1 MPERPDVLSLLAA
14 AVDRF
19 GDHPAVRVDG
29 ERMTYRELDA
39 RSDEIAR
46 VLRDRLVPGSK
57 ACPVGLVVSRTGQLV
72 PSLLGILKAGA
83 AYIPVD
89 PWLPDD
95 HILAMLTDG
104 DAVAVVSDHTF
115 DLTDWCRTRSIPL
128 IDVLLAPETAF
139 ASNLPNIAP
148 DVSPGDPAYIIF
160 TSGSTGRPKGVV
172 VSHGNLAA
180 FCSGWSRVVPFAGH
194 RAMAATATIGFDIFL
209 AETLVP
215 LLNGVEVVLAAERD
229 VASPQAMT
237 QFLRRE
243 SCDMMQATPSRM
255 RWILSTPEPA
265 TSLASMRVLVV
276 GGERLPDD
284 LAAEVLRHTSARL
297 FNAYGPT
304 EATVWTSAQEIL
316 PGCPVTIGGPLPGV
330 RYEVDGSDADDGEGE
345 LVIVGDLVA
354 RYLTPPQD
362 RSDPF
367 FVTADGRAG
376 YRSGDLVTGVE
387 PDGLRV
393 LGRIDDQIKI
403 DGYRV
408 ELGEIEAVARA
419 ADGVDAAHACLVGR
433 DGMRTIALI
442 VEGSAADDG
451 DLGTFMGARLPR
463 YMMPTVVVPGQVPLS
478 SAGKVSRRTVEDV
491 ARSVLLEEGR
501 RLTVSDVVDDFA
513 RRFAGQAPVA
523 GAGFL
528 GRRGLGSLACVR
540 LLAQIEVMFDCEI
553 DLGSLLAVENLDDL
567 VQLVTG
573 HSPSD
578 G

>member
-1 MPERPDVLSLLAA
+1 MLEHLDVLSLLAT

-19 GDHPAVRVDG
+19 GDRPAVRVDG

-46 VLRDRLVPGSK
+46 VLRDRLIPGLDPG
-57 ACPVGLVVSRTGQLV
+57 PVGLVVSRTGQLV

-95 HILAMLTDG
+95 RILAMLTDG
-104 DAVAVVSDHTF
+104 DAVAVVSDGTF
-115 DLTDWCRTRSIPL
+115 DLTDWCWTRSIPL
-128 IDVLLAPETAF
+128 IDVLLVPETA
-139 ASNLPNIAP
+139 ASNSASFAP

-180 FCSGWSRVVPFAGH
+180 FCSSWSRAVPFAGH

-209 AETLVP
+209 AETLLP

-229 VASPQAMT
+229 VASPQAMAH
-237 QFLRRE
+237 FLRRE

-255 RWILSTPEPA
+255 RWVLSTPEPA

-276 GGERLPDD
+276 GGERLPGD
-284 LAAEVLRHTSARL
+284 LAAEVLHHTSARL

-304 EATVWTSAQEIL
+304 EATVWTSVQEIIL
-316 PGCPVTIGGPLPGV
+316 GCPITIGGPLPGV
-330 RYEVDGSDADDGEGE
+330 CYEVDGPDHDAGEGE
-345 LVIVGDLVA
+345 LVIIGDQVA

-367 FVTADGRAG
+367 FFTADGRAG
-376 YRSGDLVTGVE
+376 YRSGDLVTGAE
-387 PDGLRV
+387 PDGLQV
-393 LGRIDDQIKI
+393 LGRVDDQIKI

-408 ELGEIEAVARA
+408 ELGEIEAVARS
-419 ADGVDAAHACLVGR
+419 ADGIDAAHACVVGR
-433 DGMRTIALI
+433 DGLRTIVLV

-451 DLGTFMGARLPR
+451 DLAAFMAARLPR
-463 YMMPTVVVPGQVPLS
+463 YMMPTAVVPGHVPLS

-491 ARSVLLEEGR
+491 ARSVLREEGR
-501 RLTVSDVVDDFA
+501 RSAVSDVLDDFV
-513 RRFAGQAPVA
+513 RRFAGQVPVA

-540 LLAQIEVMFDCEI
+540 LLAQIEAMFECEI
-553 DLGSLLAVENLDDL
+553 DLRSLLTVENLDDL

-573 HSPSD
+573 NSPSD